1 MAEADC
7 AATTYAVDRGTWS
20 NLPLEFAEMVAP
32 PITVS
37 RLPADRPGDVD
48 AHRLTQQARS
58 RANMP
63 VERRHR
69 PTR

>member
-7 AATTYAVDRGTWS
+7 SATTYAVDRGVWT

-37 RLPADRPGDVD
+37 RLPAAGAD

-63 VERRHR
+63 VERRHW